1 MIYIKFMIKYSIY
14 IFKEEYNKWKNENEL
29 GTQKLQLF
37 QAIFND
43 DK

>member
-1 MIYIKFMIKYSIY
+1 MKMRKMKSFYSV
-14 IFKEEYNKWKNENEL
+14 KEDYNKWKNENEL
-29 GTQKLQLF
+29 GGQKLQLF